1 MFDFSK
7 QIESFRDEKVR
18 LSSTLL
24 SKLLAHRKSN
34 RDRLIDRLPKAI
46 KGLSI
51 GASSF
56 KPQGSVV
63 LKTTIQTKF
72 TYEEYD
78 IDDGIVLWK
87 HQLVDEDGYALTHT
101 EVREIVREAL
111 KDRRFAK
118 QPVFCS
124 NCIRVF
130 YAETDAER
138 HHVDFPVYRKWL
150 DENGRLVRELAS
162 EDGWVESEPT
172 QVTNWMLEA
181 VEEKNAACDGWG
193 TQMRHLNQLVK
204 RFCRSRNNWDLP
216 NGMKLMMLIH
226 ECLPHYCDRIDVAFR
241 ELLKKLKAR
250 LENDKVIL
258 NLAHPEK
265 PAITRSNE
273 DENVSALYDRIVE
286 ALEQLEVL
294 DSTDEFDTAVKA
306 WDWLFKG
313 DGFFEGL
320 ALEEKANAILSNTA
334 RTSACGVIGSIGIPN
349 KPHRFFGD

>member
-7 QIESFRDEKVR
+7 QIENFRDQKVR
-18 LSSTLL
+18 LSSRLL
-24 SKLLAHRKSN
+24 SKLLGHRKAN

-51 GASSF
+51 GTSSF

-87 HQLVDEDGYALTHT
+87 HQLVDEDGDALTHT
-101 EVREIVREAL
+101 EVREIVLEAL
-111 KDRRFAK
+111 KDKRFAK

-124 NCIRVF
+124 NCIRVY

-138 HHVDFPVYRKWL
+138 HHVDFPVYRKWF
-150 DENGRLVRELAS
+150 DENGQLVRELAS
-162 EDGWVESEPT
+162 EDGWTESEPT

-181 VEEKNAACDGWG
+181 VKEKNAARDGWG

-226 ECLPHYCDRIDVAFR
+226 ECMPPYCERIDVAFR
-241 ELLKKLKAR
+241 DLLKKLKTR
-250 LENDKVIL
+250 LEDDKVIR

-265 PAITRSNE
+265 PAITRGDE
-273 DENVSALYDRIVE
+273 DENISALYDRIVD

-294 DSTDEFDTAVKA
+294 DSTEEIDTAVKA
-306 WDWLFKG
+306 WDWLFKS
-313 DGFFEGL
+313 DGFFEDL
-320 ALEEKANAILSNTA
+320 VLEEKAKAILSNTA
-334 RTSACGVIGSIGIPN
+334 RTSACGVIGTTGIAN